1 METKDRLDL
10 AHWVV
15 ETARA
20 AGAAD
25 TAVNIS
31 NSRGVE
37 VEFRDGQLDIVK
49 ESTQNSL
56 NINVYVDDKFSGHST
71 NDLRRES
78 LAPFI
83 KRAVAMTKY
92 LSEDVFRKLPDP
104 KHYAGIKS
112 LDLKLVDDSYQSIDA
127 NRRIELARSLQE
139 STAGMS
145 DKIISSTAGYYDS
158 DSESIKVHS
167 NGLEGVTRGTSFQV
181 GVEVTIDDGDGGR
194 PSDWNY
200 ATTRF
205 LNDIPDAETLARVAV
220 DRALAK
226 VGQTKVE
233 SGTMDMVVFN
243 RAAYN
248 RGLGNPIH
256 ALYGP
261 LGGRSIQ
268 QKRSFLEGK
277 LGEKI
282 ASDKLTVIDDPFI
295 EKGLGSR
302 PYNGEGIASRKRTI
316 IEKGVLKEYL
326 IDCYYGRK
334 LDMEP
339 TGGSMSNVVFEY
351 GDQSLEELI
360 AQVTK
365 GILVTSFIGGNS
377 NGTTGDFSWGLIG
390 MLIENGKIVKPVNE
404 MNIAGNL
411 MDLWGNLV
419 AMGNDPYEYS
429 SVRRPSLYFKDVQFA
444 GI

>member
-1 METKDRLDL
+1 MNTKDRLEL

-15 ETARA
+15 DAARA

-25 TAVNIS
+25 AAVDIAK
-31 NSRGVE
+31 SRGVE
-37 VEFRDGQLDIVK
+37 IEFRDGQLDKVK

-78 LAPFI
+78 LGPFI
-83 KRAVAMTKY
+83 KRAVEMTRY
-92 LSEDVFRKLPDP
+92 LSEDTFRKLPDP
-104 KHYAGIKS
+104 KHYQGIQT
-112 LDLKLVDDSYQSIDA
+112 LDLKLIDDGYESIDA
-127 NRRIELARSLQE
+127 NTRVGLARSLQE
-139 STAGMS
+139 QTAGLS
-145 DKIISSTAGYYDS
+145 DKIISSTAGYYDD

-167 NGLEGVTRGTSFQV
+167 NGLEGVTRGTSFAV

-205 LNDIPDAETLARVAV
+205 LSDIPDPETLARGVV

-226 VGQTKVE
+226 IGQTKIE

-243 RAAYN
+243 RAA
-248 RGLGNPIH
+248 RNPIN
-256 ALYGP
+256 ALYRP
-261 LGGRSIQ
+261 LGGRSLQ

-277 LGEKI
+277 LGEQI
-282 ASDKLTVIDDPFI
+282 TSEHLTVIDDPFI

-302 PYNGEGIASRKRTI
+302 PYDGEGMASRKRTI

-334 LDMEP
+334 LGMEP
-339 TGGSMSNVVFEY
+339 TGGSMSNVVFGY
-351 GDQSLEELI
+351 GDKSLDDLI

-365 GILVTSFIGGNS
+365 GILVTNFIGGNS
-377 NGTTGDFSWGLIG
+377 NGTTGDYSWGLMG
-390 MLIENGKIVKPVNE
+390 MLIEDGRIVKPVNE
-404 MNIAGNL
+404 MNISGNL
-411 MDLWGNLV
+411 TELWGNLV
-419 AMGNDPYEYS
+419 AMGNDPYIYS
-429 SVRRPSLYFKDVQFA
+429 AMRRPSLYFKDVQFA
-444 GI
+444 GL